1 MIKNHNFPSLTAW
14 FPPNYIEYKYMNCNI
29 VKMPV
34 NVVKTCRREAL
45 CVFYPLIYFF
55 IDSWK
60 AESCHRGMTLD
71 VFFSIN
77 NCRKNNM
84 QRYNQSVNILLCL
97 KMHFTLFLLQ
107 WVLAEQCVDQ
117 VVGTDK
123 IDYFVVKIDV
133 SIRHIQC
140 NLKMRRTHTKKCKL
154 LWIFIMIDRQTTLSI
169 IWQFVI

>member
-1 MIKNHNFPSLTAW
+1 
-14 FPPNYIEYKYMNCNI
+14 
-29 VKMPV
+29 MPV

-140 NLKMRRTHTKKCKL
+140 NLKMRRTHTKK
-154 LWIFIMIDRQTTLSI
+154 MQTAVNIYNDWSADD
-169 IWQFVI
+169 FVNNMTVRDLILNHIEDWAVSRY